1 MPYMDKRGRL
11 CGFLN
16 IEEKE
21 NSGRF
26 SRRYFILNTKE
37 GKFQYFMDNPLNLPH
52 NNRTPV
58 DGIPLQFISKVSDA
72 RKQHPKVDS
81 CFVVNFAGK
90 TMFLQADD
98 SKDMRMW
105 IEALNDAS
113 RITVPTSM
121 ESTKERVNEWHQ
133 DGVSDRGY
141 KTEIAGGVVCKIPIQ
156 TSDDDVTESSE
167 GEFDSHGEPAYRL
180 PAIKTGFAVK
190 QGGMRKNWKRRYF
203 VLTEQNI
210 LYFSSKKAKE
220 PLGLIP
226 RTDVQEVKISTKHP
240 NRDNLYE
247 IVTHKRTFYIQCDN
261 PEEMVSW
268 IEVIQKTY
276 ELEPEK
282 SVQSSGDQLMKDPA
296 TEAFDM
302 ENFPVTKVYPHG
314 EWCASDDA
322 AKTDKDTTRQKKKSW
337 LLW

>member
-16 IEEKE
+16 VEEKE

-26 SRRYFILNTKE
+26 SRRYFILSTKD

-52 NNRTPV
+52 NNRSPV

-72 RKQHPKVDS
+72 RKQRPKVDS

-90 TMFLQADD
+90 MMFLQADD
-98 SKDMRMW
+98 NSDMRKW

-121 ESTKERVNEWHQ
+121 EGSEERVNEWHQ
-133 DGVSDRGY
+133 DGVSDGGY
-141 KTEIAGGVVCKIPIQ
+141 KTEIAGGVVCKMPIQ
-156 TSDDDVTESSE
+156 TSDDEMSESSE
-167 GEFDSHGEPAYRL
+167 EEFDSHGEPAYRL
-180 PAIKTGFAVK
+180 PAIKTGFGVK

-220 PLGLIP
+220 PLGVIP
-226 RTDVQEVKISTKHP
+226 RNDIQEVKVSTKHP
-240 NRDNLYE
+240 TRDNLYE
-247 IVTHKRTFYIQCDN
+247 IVTTKRTFYIQCDN
-261 PEEMVSW
+261 PEEMASW
-268 IEVIQKTY
+268 IEVIKKTY
-276 ELEPEK
+276 DLQPEK
-282 SVQSSGDQLMKDPA
+282 CVQSSRDQAMTDLA
-296 TEAFDM
+296 TEAGFDM

-314 EWCASDDA
+314 EWV
-322 AKTDKDTTRQKKKSW
+322 
-337 LLW
+337 